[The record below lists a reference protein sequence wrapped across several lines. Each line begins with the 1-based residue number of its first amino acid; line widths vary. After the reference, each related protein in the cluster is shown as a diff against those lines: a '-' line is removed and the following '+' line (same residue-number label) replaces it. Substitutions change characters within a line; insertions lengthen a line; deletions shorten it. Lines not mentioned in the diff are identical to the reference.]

1 MEDEE
6 EYGKCTYASFHYIIR
21 NCDPNQLRIF
31 ECFDH
36 IPQNGLQS
44 VCKSLYLLDE
54 LVLFDLEISPMTD
67 WKHLRDLMCL
77 SKLTVVSCNVNDHV
91 FEMLSNSGGDGLK
104 ELRVSAYERFALP
117 HQ

>member
-6 EYGKCTYASFHYIIR
+6 EYGKCTRASFPYIIR
-21 NCDPNQLRIF
+21 NYLNQLRIF

-36 IPQNGLQS
+36 IPQSGLQS

-67 WKHLRDLMCL
+67 WKHLRD
-77 SKLTVVSCNVNDHV
+77 HV
-91 FEMLSNSGGDGLK
+91 LNCIG
-104 ELRVSAYERFALP
+104 
-117 HQ
+117 